1 MRLNPQSALADRAVM
16 VPFSYDECVERLAHT
31 VDHHEDAELQ
41 ELANLISQLAVV
53 IE

>member
-1 MRLNPQSALADRAVM
+1 MRLNPQAALVDRAVM
-16 VPFSYDECVERLAHT
+16 VPFSYDECVERLAYT

>member
-1 MRLNPQSALADRAVM
+1 MRLNPQAALPDRVAM
-16 VPFSYDECVERLAHT
+16 VPFSYDECVERLAKT